1 MGTST
6 CFQLHIVQLYKL
18 YSTPIWERISQSV
31 QLRTLSSSILF
42 QFYKVQ
48 RNHICTKRMA
58 CGEQKLMAQRESPRS
73 PSPSKGKRRPHQ
85 CTILTFHLNVEFC
98 QISMACQSV
107 HEPVKFNTPAEIYTS
122 DNPHLT
128 AVVRRKTQANQFQN
142 ALMGLEAKK
151 CHFVVVHGTGH
162 PEGAKTLWGN
172 HTKKE
177 IQNHIRS
184 FFACGKPTKHSETVL

>member
-6 CFQLHIVQLYKL
+6 CFQLHIVQLYRL
-18 YSTPIWERISQSV
+18 YSTPLWERISQSV

-48 RNHICTKRMA
+48 RNHICTKRIA
-58 CGEQKLMAQRESPRS
+58 CGEHK
-73 PSPSKGKRRPHQ
+73 KRPHQ

-107 HEPVKFNTPAEIYTS
+107 HEPVKFNTPAEIYRS

-128 AVVRRKTQANQFQN
+128 AVVRRNTQANQLQN
-142 ALMGLEAKK
+142 ALIGLEAKK
-151 CHFVVVHGTGH
+151 CHFVVVHGTVH
-162 PEGAKTLWGN
+162 PEVAKTLWGN

-177 IQNHIRS
+177 I
-184 FFACGKPTKHSETVL
+184 